1 MFHDPVPNVKNTA
14 TGGPPWSLARATFAG
29 KGREAKM
36 NTYPL
41 NVRVAVPLPIEEPL
55 TYLWPESTPSSP
67 AIGWRVL
74 VPLGN
79 RRVTGYV
86 VQGNPTPSRS
96 VAGKQES
103 YAFKSI
109 LSVLDDEPLFG
120 SKELQFYEW
129 MARYYLASL
138 GEVLRTAL
146 PGSMN
151 VRSYKAVRIL
161 PEGMLAL
168 QRGLF
173 LTRQEA
179 EILSCLERS
188 GQMALQS
195 LRQKVG
201 RSVARGVESL
211 EEKGFVEGCQLLKGR
226 KEAKAL
232 EQALV
237 SLSFPPSS
245 RPSEEWISLLP
256 EDEARV
262 VKYLDRNGP
271 CSAKDLKKALP
282 RLEKVLDNLTKKGFV
297 EYRKQESL
305 PEATSSTPVP
315 PILPPSLTPEQR
327 RAANEIRSFLDQD
340 AFHSFLLHGVT
351 SSGKTEV
358 YLQVIEQALKT
369 GKDALILV
377 PEIGLTPQTLHRFSS
392 RFGARVAVLH
402 SRLTERERLDFWWKI
417 RRGHAKIA
425 IGARSAVFAPF
436 RNLGVIVVDEEHDP
450 SYKQQDR
457 VRYNARDLALVRGQ
471 RERAVVILGSATPS
485 LESYYNVQSDKST
498 LLELTERIQARP
510 LPEIHP
516 IDMRH
521 PAPYRAE
528 RSSLSLPLQQALVEN
543 WEQGK
548 KSLIFLNRRGYA
560 HTLACRDCGHLVR
573 CPHCSVSL
581 TLHRARKRLCCH
593 YCEYQ
598 ALVPSECPSCGGL
611 DVQPVGKGTERIEEE
626 MRALLPESRIGRM
639 DRDTTRKRGAHEKIL
654 SQFRGE
660 DLDILIGT
668 QMIAKGHDIP
678 EITLVGV
685 ILADVSLD
693 LPDFRA
699 PERTLQLLMQV
710 AGRAGRGEWP
720 GRVLIQSYHPDHYCI
735 ESVCRHDY
743 KKFYEQEIAYRE
755 ELGYPP
761 FCRMVNLRLT
771 GKSEEATQKAARRMG
786 EVARLIQDEQASQYK
801 GIEILGPSLAPLA
814 RLRDRFRYHCFLKGK
829 TPKTVLSFTRDILA
843 RRKEFLPSTRVQLE
857 VDVDPVQVL

>member
-1 MFHDPVPNVKNTA
+1 MNAN
-14 TGGPPWSLARATFAG
+14 PP
-29 KGREAKM
+29 K
-36 NTYPL
+36 
-41 NVRVAVPLPIEEPL
+41 VRVAVPLPIEEPL
-55 TYLWPESTPSSP
+55 TYLWPESAPSSP

-86 VQGNPTPSRS
+86 VQGNPTPSS
-96 VAGKQES
+96 AVAEKKQN

-120 SKELQFYEW
+120 AKELQFYQW

-168 QRGLF
+168 QHGLF
-173 LTRQEA
+173 LTGQEA

-201 RSVARGVESL
+201 RSVARGVEGL
-211 EEKGFVEGCQLLKGR
+211 EKKGFVEGCQLLKGR

-237 SLSFPPSS
+237 SLSLPPSS
-245 RPSEEWISLLP
+245 QPSEKWISLLP

-262 VKYLDRNGP
+262 VKYLEGSGP
-271 CSAKDLKKALP
+271 CSAKELKKALP
-282 RLEKVLDNLTKKGFV
+282 RLGKALDHLTKKGFI
-297 EYRKQESL
+297 EYRKQASL
-305 PEATSSTPVP
+305 PEATPSMPVP
-315 PILPPSLTPEQR
+315 PNLTSEQR
-327 RAANEIRSFLDQD
+327 EVVDEIRSFLDQD
-340 AFHSFLLHGVT
+340 AFHSFLLHGIT

-358 YLQVIEQALKT
+358 YLRVIEQALKA
-369 GKDALILV
+369 GKDALVLV
-377 PEIGLTPQTLHRFSS
+377 PEIALTPQTLQRFSS
-392 RFGARVAVLH
+392 RFGTRVAVLH

-417 RRGHAKIA
+417 RRGQARIA

-436 RNLGVIVVDEEHDP
+436 QNLGVIVVDEEHDP

-485 LESYYNVQSDKST
+485 LESYYNVQRDKST

-516 IDMRH
+516 IDMRY
-521 PAPYRAE
+521 PAPYRAA

-543 WEQGK
+543 WERGK

-560 HTLACRDCGHLVR
+560 HTLVCRDCGHLVR

-598 ALVPSECPSCGGL
+598 ALVPSECPSCAGL
-611 DVQPVGKGTERIEEE
+611 DVQPVGKGTERIEED
-626 MRALLPESRIGRM
+626 MRALLPQARIGRM
-639 DRDTTRKRGAHEKIL
+639 DRDTTRKRGAHERIL
-654 SQFRGE
+654 RQFRGE

-699 PERTLQLLMQV
+699 SERTLQLLMQV

-720 GRVLIQSYHPDHYCI
+720 GQVLIQSYHPDHYCI

-755 ELGYPP
+755 ELDYPP

-786 EVARLIQDEQASQYK
+786 EVARLIQNEQASGYK

-829 TPKTVLSFTRDILA
+829 TPRTVLSFTREILA
-843 RRKEFLPSTRVQLE
+843 RRKHFLPSSRVQLE